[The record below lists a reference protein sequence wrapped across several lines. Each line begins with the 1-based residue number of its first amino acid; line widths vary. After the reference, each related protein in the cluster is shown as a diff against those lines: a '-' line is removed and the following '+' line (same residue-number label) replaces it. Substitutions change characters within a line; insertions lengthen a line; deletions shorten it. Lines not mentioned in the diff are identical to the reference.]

1 MLKFSFYRDLMN
13 PDPEKRKKIKG
24 LIITIGRRCL
34 SSCYCNKASKCR
46 YKKGHKFNNA
56 IVRFRNFIYRKFK
69 INLPQII
76 FIGPHDVD
84 LSGTTKCP
92 YHMPRRYTCWDC
104 QNAYGMDNCRIPFR
118 DRKPLIEETDGFSSQ
133 ICGSYVPNQWADS
146 WNRKTGEHI
155 Y

>member
-46 YKKGHKFNNA
+46 YKRGHKFNNA
-56 IVRFRNFIYRKFK
+56 IVNFRRIIRIKFG
-69 INLPQII
+69 IDLPQII

-118 DRKPLIEETDGFSSQ
+118 ERKPVTEEANPWACG
-133 ICGSYVPNQWADS
+133 ICGSYVPNQWAGS
-146 WNRKTGEHI
+146 WDRKTGEHI

>member
-1 MLKFSFYRDLMN
+1 MLKFSFYRDLTN

-46 YKKGHKFNNA
+46 YKRGHKFNNA

-69 INLPQII
+69 INLPHII

-118 DRKPLIEETDGFSSQ
+118 DRKPLIEKTDGFSSQ
-133 ICGSYVPNQWADS
+133 ICGSYVPNQWADR